1 MGGTGSNEDHQRAEL
16 AAFLRARREELQPE
30 DVGLARIGRRRVR
43 GLRRHEVADLAA
55 VSVTLYTWLE
65 QGRNVGVS
73 LQALDA
79 VARALQLGDD
89 GVRYVR
95 RLAGA
100 PMAASPAALHELSD
114 DVLALV
120 DDLRPNPAYLTTG
133 SFDLITWN
141 DAFARIFVDPSSV
154 PEHRRNGLSLLFTPE
169 LTSRLRDRD
178 TELEELIARFRSAS
192 GKYPDDPRFAEVVAD
207 LTQEEPDFAAVW
219 ERHEARRFRPRTQIV
234 DHPEAG
240 TLRFTMLE
248 LRVIDHSGVTL
259 VLHRASDAATRTA
272 VEAQIEDLD

>member
-100 PMAASPAALHELSD
+100 PMAAAPAALHELSD

-120 DDLRPNPAYLTTG
+120 DDLGPNPAYLTTG

-154 PEHRRNGLSLLFTPE
+154 PDHRRNGLSLLFTPE

-178 TELEELIARFRSAS
+178 AELEELIARFRSAS

-207 LTQEEPDFAAVW
+207 LTQAEPDFAEVW
-219 ERHEARRFRPRTQIV
+219 ERHEARRFRPRAQIV

-272 VEAQIEDLD
+272 VEAQLEDLD